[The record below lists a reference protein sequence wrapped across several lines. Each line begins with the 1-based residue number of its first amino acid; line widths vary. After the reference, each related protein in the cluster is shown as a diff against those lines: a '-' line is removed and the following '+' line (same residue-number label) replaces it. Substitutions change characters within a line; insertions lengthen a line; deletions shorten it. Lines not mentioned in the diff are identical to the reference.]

1 MKNTITA
8 ALAVLGLILLLVGA
22 AVMQTAPDTP
32 PAPPASPTPPT
43 LSTSGK
49 LIQAAARAYK
59 DAPAFTDL
67 IEITFEAPNGTRRDE
82 VSVALG
88 KGTEFRLQTKTDI
101 VTAIDGR
108 LYLQR
113 IKMPDKYVVYQH
125 GGNLLQKLKDVTR
138 LPTAHVGLRH
148 GKNLTDFVH
157 ALGLSMV
164 RDVRLVGEQMVQY
177 AGKPHH
183 ELQLEA
189 ARGVTIKVLLDP
201 ETKFIVS
208 HELKSKTATLRLTMT
223 PRRYEQLP
231 EPIVFRS
238 EGRRAVATPAD
249 LALGEGDLAP
259 DFTLPT
265 LDGQT
270 VTLSDLRG
278 SVVVLDFWASWC
290 PPCRRSLPLLDK
302 FATWART
309 EGAPV
314 EVFAVNFGEKRPTAE
329 GRREIATR
337 YWKQTSF
344 AVPVLLDLDNSVATA
359 FEVGPIPHTV
369 VIDPNGT
376 IIKVEV
382 GLNMRMTSHLKELT
396 HQALGESG

>member
-8 ALAVLGLILLLVGA
+8 ALAILGLILLLVGA

-32 PAPPASPTPPT
+32 PAPSASPT
-43 LSTSGK
+43 SGE

-59 DAPAFTDL
+59 DAPAFTDA
-67 IEITFEAPNGTRRDE
+67 IKITFEARNGTRRDE
-82 VSVALG
+82 VSLALG
-88 KGTEFRLQTKTDI
+88 KGMEFRLQTKTDI

-113 IKMPDKYVVYQH
+113 TKTPDKYVVYQH
-125 GGNLLQKLKDVTR
+125 GGNLLQKLNDVTR

-148 GKNLTDFVH
+148 GKNLTDYLH

-164 RDVRLVGEQMVQY
+164 TDVRLVGEQMVQY

-189 ARGVTIKVLLDP
+189 ARGITIKVLLDP

-238 EGRRAVATPAD
+238 AGRRAVETPAD

-265 LDGQT
+265 LDGKT
-270 VTLSDLRG
+270 ISLSDLRG

-302 FATWART
+302 FATWARS

-314 EVFAVNFGEKRPTAE
+314 EVFAVNFGERKRTAE
-329 GRREIATR
+329 ERREIATR
-337 YWKQTSF
+337 YWKQTGF
-344 AVPVLLDLDNSVATA
+344 AVRALLDLDNSVATA
-359 FEVGPIPHTV
+359 FEVSPIPHTV
-369 VIDPNGT
+369 VIGPDGT
-376 IIKVEV
+376 IIDVEV